1 MKRRVVITGM
11 GAVSPVGDDTAQL
24 WRSVCEGVSGIR
36 PITAF
41 DTTYNP
47 VKVAAEVRDWHPER
61 FIDPQSLRHNAR
73 FMQFARVAAQQA
85 YQMSGLAEVEID
97 RDRCGVYISS
107 SVGGIEAVEKVG
119 RSFRVDAPS
128 RVPPYLIP
136 NVMLNLASGAVAID
150 LQARGRNMATASAC
164 ASGANA
170 IGEAFRVIQWGEQD
184 IMVAGAADAAITP
197 LSLAG
202 FAAMR
207 AMYIGDDPDRAS
219 IPFDAERSGTVM
231 GEGAGVLVLEEL
243 EHARARHASIIA
255 EIVGYGTNCD
265 AYSIATP
272 ESEGRSIG
280 RAMQLALDD
289 AGVTATAIDYI
300 NAHGTSTVL
309 NDKTEA
315 LAIHRVFGESTEVPV
330 SSTKSMTGHMLGAGG
345 AVEAIIT
352 ANALQDGMIPPTIHY
367 RVPDPDCRL
376 NIVTKCRQSPLQYAL
391 TNSFG
396 FGGHNACLVLK
407 KWPS

>member
-1 MKRRVVITGM
+1 MKRRVVITGL
-11 GAVSPVGDDTAQL
+11 GAVSPLGGDIARL
-24 WRSVCEGVSGIR
+24 WRGACKGESGVGS
-36 PITAF
+36 ITAF

-47 VKVAAEVRDWHPER
+47 IKIAAEVRDWHPEQYIEPR
-61 FIDPQSLRHNAR
+61 SLRHNAR
-73 FMQFARVAAQQA
+73 FIQFARVAAQQA
-85 YQMSGLAEVEID
+85 YQMSGLTEARLN
-97 RDRCGVYISS
+97 RDRFGVYVSS
-107 SVGGIEAVEKVG
+107 SVGGIDMLEKVS

-136 NVMLNLASGAVAID
+136 NVMLNLASGTIAID
-150 LQARGRNMATASAC
+150 LQAHGHNIATASAC

-170 IGEAFRVIQWGEQD
+170 IGEAFRVIQRGEQD
-184 IMVAGAADAAITP
+184 VMLAGAADAAITP

-207 AMYIGDDPDRAS
+207 AMYTGDDPSRAS

-231 GEGAGVLVLEEL
+231 GEGAGVIALEEL
-243 EHARARHASIIA
+243 EHARARNVPIIA
-255 EIVGYGTNCD
+255 ELVGYGTNCD

-272 ESEGRSIG
+272 EVEGRSVG

-289 AGVTATAIDYI
+289 ARIVAADIGYI
-300 NAHGTSTVL
+300 NAHGTSTIL
-309 NDKTEA
+309 NDKTET
-315 LAIHRVFGESTEVPV
+315 LAIHRVFGELTEVPV
-330 SSTKSMTGHMLGAGG
+330 SSTKSMTGHMLGASG

-352 ANALQDGMIPPTIHY
+352 TKALQDGIVPPTANY

-376 NIVTKCRQSPLQYAL
+376 NIVTKCQRASFQYAL

-407 KWPS
+407 KWLD